1 MASRACGRPH
11 KCPGR
16 SGMVLEPRG
25 LEEAAGPGLWVVP
38 WESWPPSH
46 VGPENGEP
54 ARTPG
59 AGGRSGPFLEA
70 LALSKP
76 GITLVSLKCVRARW
90 ACWLLQ
96 GTNLSRGCFR
106 VIWEPVH
113 DQLGD

>member
-11 KCPGR
+11 ECSGR

-59 AGGRSGPFLEA
+59 AGGCSGPSLEA
-70 LALSKP
+70 LALRAWDRLGFTQVCSSALGLLATP
-76 GITLVSLKCVRARW
+76 GCESL
-90 ACWLLQ
+90 
-96 GTNLSRGCFR
+96 RGCFR
-106 VIWEPVH
+106 VIWEPVL